1 MKKISIKKILNISVF
16 VLIVCSIIII
26 CVKDKLRTEFAQ
38 SVSFNNIISADG
50 FVVRDEKII
59 DIPQNLDKNN
69 MIFMQTNGE
78 RVAKNSVIAKI
89 FDSPESLEIVQKIN
103 NISEELDFIK
113 KMSAQ
118 ASKSNESVNE
128 LNQKISENISKISIS
143 NMNSNYIEYKN
154 LKRILWYLL
163 NKKQIMLDK
172 TNYIDKKISKLSEE
186 LEVLNNS
193 YKQEVYNLVAQNNG
207 VFVNFTDGYES
218 EFNNNLN
225 NIHENI
231 NTEFKI
237 YQNNVIGKIVKSN
250 VWYIILDLDTDDAEK
265 LSENMNVK
273 VSVDGYMNEILCKI
287 ERKINNKLI
296 ISCDYINKNLIL
308 LRKNNFKLNLG
319 EYNGIKIKKS
329 ALRKKDNSPDSPW
342 GVFVKRGKYLKF
354 KKINIVFSDKN
365 FIICDY
371 GPKYYSDE
379 NYIQNGDKIIINGK
393 NLYENKKT

>member
-186 LEVLNNS
+186 LGVLNNS

-218 EFNNNLN
+218 EFNNNIN
-225 NIHENI
+225 NIHENS

-250 VWYIILDLDTDDAEK
+250 VCYIILDLDTDDSEK

-393 NLYENKKT
+393 NLYENKKM